1 VIDGTELTSANV
13 SGKVLLIDFWASWC
27 GPCLAASPV
36 LQALHEEYSE
46 RGLMVIG
53 ANTSERDGE
62 GNITNSPKTA
72 RSYARKHNYTYTF
85 TYGSDAF
92 KDVCLVRGLPTMLI
106 VDRDG
111 TVRDVIVGFSQDL
124 KNKIAEKLNPL
135 L

>member
-1 VIDGTELTSANV
+1 MEKERNRT
-13 SGKVLLIDFWASWC
+13 
-27 GPCLAASPV
+27 
-36 LQALHEEYSE
+36 
-46 RGLMVIG
+46 RGLLKWWLRIVSRFTRSVLCSESRRGRVHKNGLRGLIVIG
-53 ANTSERDGE
+53 AYTSERDGE

-124 KNKIAEKLNPL
+124 KNELAEKLNPL